1 MTTKADVDWAKA
13 TENYFSA
20 VDFLVQEYDP
30 EHKDTPLLDWIAG
43 QKIMWMNKVTT
54 PAERIDIAAAIMTR
68 LVSDVKGEKSFLVGE
83 VMLTVTQLLV
93 AALYQGNGSTSV
105 QILLLLR
112 LVVLFVQ
119 KPGETWV
126 SMFAEVIVLLATY
139 VMDSNAFVAALIFS
153 VMRLSLPAFAEAVVR
168 INHRIRYGTWWNTAQ
183 VPDGGVE

>member
-1 MTTKADVDWAKA
+1 MTTKADVEWAKA
-13 TENYFSA
+13 TEDYFST

-30 EHKDTPLLDWIAG
+30 EQKDAPLLDWIAN
-43 QKIMWMNKVTT
+43 QKATWMNQATT
-54 PAERIDIAAAIMTR
+54 PAKRIDVAAAIMTR
-68 LVSDVKGEKSFLVGE
+68 LVSDAKGEKSFLVGE

-93 AALYQGNGSTSV
+93 AALYQGSGSTSV

-126 SMFAEVIVLLATY
+126 SLFSEVIVLLATY
-139 VMDSNAFVAALIFS
+139 VMDSNTFVAALIFS

-168 INHRIRYGTWWNTAQ
+168 INQRVRYGSWWNTAQ
-183 VPDGGVE
+183 VPDGGVQ